1 MAIQNLAPRLI
12 RDLWRDTFYWWED
25 CKEARQRREEIRTK
39 LIVNY
44 ERKGIDIIVISNN
57 RKSSA
62 VILGAIVMQEHPDSC
77 CSLKR

>member
-1 MAIQNLAPRLI
+1 MCVLALNLGESIKGRPIFVVSFVRLAIQNLAPRLI

-44 ERKGIDIIVISNN
+44 EREN
-57 RKSSA
+57 RHDRH
-62 VILGAIVMQEHPDSC
+62 QQ
-77 CSLKR
+77 